1 MSVKNKLRD
10 MPYRGKLLLTILAV
24 VTVVVLVMSIL
35 MFRTAAQQ
43 SADASLE
50 TLSLFTKQTVT
61 NFAAGITAA
70 ERSIHTQYMAS
81 GAPSRLPLLRSA
93 EADSPAYLVAVREV
107 KGALY
112 RMVSSGAYFD
122 YGMLRMDDSGV
133 LIDCGAADRQG
144 LEDARWLFT
153 QEQYTENTY
162 NPCLWRR
169 LEDGSLWV
177 VRDIYNPSPLRH
189 LAKVAVRVQQGIL
202 VPDLQADSG
211 YQGQVLLY
219 SRDGALLTATD
230 RSSPLL
236 EKSADILAAH
246 DGTWNDGRQAF
257 AVTREVSGG
266 YTAIGL
272 LPQNQVNAV
281 HISVQSSTLL
291 AALTGIILGVFSAW
305 AISRNM
311 TRQMGSLVNS
321 MNEVAAGN
329 LDVVAPVKSRDEI
342 GLLAEHF
349 NSMTVKTKEL
359 LERLLREEKSK
370 QQAEYQNLEYQYRF
384 LQWQIN
390 PHFIYNALEVVNA
403 MAKIDGDDEL
413 SKVIIELSAYF
424 RQNARSMQQRFITVK
439 QEFESLR
446 HYTGIYRS
454 IYGSAYDAE
463 FSCEDGTDAAY
474 IPTMILQPLMENAL
488 VHGRGPSGD
497 VNIRLTSSQAD
508 HRLIICLRGDG
519 PGISEETIRQLLSQG
534 PPDEGRGHLGIRNV
548 QQRLKLLFGNEA
560 SLRFTCPP
568 EGGTVMIME
577 LPISYT
583 MPKEQLHADTGVQSL
598 RGTAE

>member
-1 MSVKNKLRD
+1 MSVQNKLRD

-24 VTVVVLVMSIL
+24 VSIVVLVMSIL

-93 EADSPAYLVAVREV
+93 EADSPAYLVAVREA

-122 YGMLRMDDSGV
+122 YGMLRMDDTGV

-162 NPCLWRR
+162 NTCLWRR
-169 LEDGSLWV
+169 LED
-177 VRDIYNPSPLRH
+177 
-189 LAKVAVRVQQGIL
+189 AKVAVRVQQGIL

-236 EKSADILAAH
+236 EKSADILAVL
-246 DGTWNDGRQAF
+246 DSTWNDGRQTF

-281 HISVQSSTLL
+281 HISVQLSTLL
-291 AALTGIILGVFSAW
+291 AALTGIVLGVFSAW
-305 AISRNM
+305 AISRHM
-311 TRQMGSLVNS
+311 TRQMGSLVSS

-329 LDVVAPVKSRDEI
+329 LDVIAPVKSRDEI

-508 HRLIICLRGDG
+508 HRLIICLRDDG